1 MTNRNAMRRRDG
13 VENAQRVKIRHW
25 HDIFNIG
32 NISIGGNISNIENIC
47 AAGGESSSLRIQS
60 VIGVGNIFIKFYL
73 GAGFRSDLEAQL
85 KPPSSDLEIKLLP
98 PNLILDLCF

>member
-1 MTNRNAMRRRDG
+1 MRRRDG

-60 VIGVGNIFIKFYL
+60 VIGVGNNFYQISPRRW
-73 GAGFRSDLEAQL
+73 FPIRSRG
-85 KPPSSDLEIKLLP
+85 ST
-98 PNLILDLCF
+98 